1 MYCLYIK
8 HIPKDGT
15 MSNAIIFGILI
26 VAIAAVSAGTFTT
39 VLDDIV
45 QDASAVRDVPPGQD
59 NPGHFPGQGQSGGQG
74 GQQGPKGPHG
84 TEGGSGP

>member
-26 VAIAAVSAGTFTT
+26 VAIAAVGAGTFTT

-45 QDASAVRDVPPGQD
+45 QDASAERYVTPWHD
-59 NPGHFPGQGQSGGQG
+59 NPWQGQG
-74 GQQGPKGPHG
+74 GGQCGQQWPKGPHG
-84 TEGGSGP
+84 PEGGSGP

>member
-26 VAIAAVSAGTFTT
+26 VAIAAVGAGTFTT

-45 QDASAVRDVPPGQD
+45 QDASAERDVPPGQD
-59 NPGHFPGQGQSGGQG
+59 NPGQGQGGGQG
-74 GQQGPKGPHG
+74 GQQ
-84 TEGGSGP
+84 